1 MVSSLPYID
10 KNSDRIKFH
19 YLKDILRMESMMVNE
34 ILATVIKKVLNP
46 IQLVLFRQ
54 MIEPCQKIPN
64 DIIKF
69 NLMSDKFSRKYFRL
83 SVISTNNNRWYDS
96 CLLPIPLN
104 ILYCPLH
111 SFLSLQALIKLIS
124 VIAFYEDHN

>member
-1 MVSSLPYID
+1 MIIKTIINTNDFIRECHQAMVSSLHYID

-54 MIEPCQKIPN
+54 GVVVM
-64 DIIKF
+64 
-69 NLMSDKFSRKYFRL
+69 
-83 SVISTNNNRWYDS
+83 
-96 CLLPIPLN
+96 
-104 ILYCPLH
+104 
-111 SFLSLQALIKLIS
+111 KLIFLDVHHLCTMLCS
-124 VIAFYEDHN
+124 HQIR

>member
-69 NLMSDKFSRKYFRL
+69 NLMSDKFSRKYFKVTGGSLIHCNFILLAPL
-83 SVISTNNNRWYDS
+83 SFIKYFIMSRS
-96 CLLPIPLN
+96 
-104 ILYCPLH
+104 
-111 SFLSLQALIKLIS
+111 LSLHAL
-124 VIAFYEDHN
+124 